1 MKPLLG
7 YRKPTPGTQPSH
19 LYPPYVSSIKR
30 APKQPL
36 IAIPITLSE
45 ITGPRFPKRNRFAK
59 RFRFNAPAQRR
70 AARRTH

>member
-7 YRKPTPGTQPSH
+7 YRKPAPGTQPNH

-36 IAIPITLSE
+36 ISIPVTLSE
-45 ITGPRFPKRNRFAK
+45 ITGPTFPI
-59 RFRFNAPAQRR
+59 FREKSP
-70 AARRTH
+70 HPKLSI